1 MSERYPTYDDEM
13 LAIFRNTPDDLT
25 ANWQGVL
32 SEGQRDRLLRNG
44 YHSLIAYPA
53 LGLAAV
59 AVVFAVGE
67 KPLAFVQWF
76 LMALI
81 VVGSCIGGLV
91 GLKRRQQAIVTG
103 RVERVSGPIHV
114 YRAGRQG
121 SWRVRIQE
129 VDLGL
134 PVAMHHVKQGGAYHV
149 FYAPEARQ
157 IIAMQP
163 DNVGY

>member
-1 MSERYPTYDDEM
+1 M

-32 SEGQRDRLLRNG
+32 SEAQRHRLLRNG
-44 YHSLIAYPA
+44 YQSLIAYPA
-53 LGLAAV
+53 LGLAA
-59 AVVFAVGE
+59 AAIVFAVGE
-67 KPLAFVQWF
+67 KPLVFVQWF

-81 VVGSCIGGLV
+81 LAITSGVGLM

-114 YRAGRQG
+114 YRAGRSG
-121 SWRVRIQE
+121 PFRIHVQE
-129 VDLGL
+129 VDLLL
-134 PVAMHHVKQGGAYHV
+134 PVAMHHLKQGGTYHV

-163 DNVGY
+163 ENVSY